1 MSGHMADAGGEVVA
15 ANGFGTRIM
24 MIDKDARRMD
34 VVSACP
40 VLWRP
45 AHDTLSSELSCGASS
60 HLRPARSVAFILT

>member
-34 VVSACP
+34 VVGACSYSVDASLGSWP
-40 VLWRP
+40 F
-45 AHDTLSSELSCGASS
+45 ALSGV
-60 HLRPARSVAFILT
+60 ARSRLQ